1 MSLFS
6 CRNRDPAIFVGE
18 DMNHRTLFS
27 IGAVV
32 DRGWSTAG
40 ETGVRVVPSATDASR
55 ATHNPPAT
63 PGPRICFSIKLEG
76 PFYPSSTHRH
86 CPTCSAAASPC
97 GPGGFGLLRV

>member
-40 ETGVRVVPSATDASR
+40 ETGVRVVPSAADASR
-55 ATHNPPAT
+55 RASKCAVAMPSKYPAWPPAT
-63 PGPRICFSIKLEG
+63 
-76 PFYPSSTHRH
+76 
-86 CPTCSAAASPC
+86 
-97 GPGGFGLLRV
+97 GFEIDVSFGRSDDTS

>member
-40 ETGVRVVPSATDASR
+40 ETGVRVVPSAADASR

-76 PFYPSSTHRH
+76 PFYPPSTQPLPHLLPRLQV
-86 CPTCSAAASPC
+86 PTPHWGVGA
-97 GPGGFGLLRV
+97 